1 MIEQYTREDKCGNHL
16 IYKSSF
22 NSLKVFTKGKLD
34 ISFSDRNTSW
44 LTKYEK
50 WLRSKNNKETTISL
64 MFRTLRSTYNK
75 AIKAKCAR
83 NMWKF
88 YNLLTGANKSSYID
102 SFLDRSLNATEM
114 ALGINAALHGDERYK
129 WFID

>member
-1 MIEQYTREDKCGNHL
+1 L
-16 IYKSSF
+16 
-22 NSLKVFTKGKLD
+22 
-34 ISFSDRNTSW
+34 
-44 LTKYEK
+44 
-50 WLRSKNNKETTISL
+50 
-64 MFRTLRSTYNK
+64 
-75 AIKAKCAR
+75 

-114 ALGINAALHGDERYK
+114 AVGINAALHGDEHYK

>member
-1 MIEQYTREDKCGNHL
+1 MLLTDTQINSVAKAYINDENF
-16 IYKSSF
+16 SSF
-22 NSLKVFTKGKLD
+22 GKD
-34 ISFSDRNTSW
+34 I
-44 LTKYEK
+44 
-50 WLRSKNNKETTISL
+50 
-64 MFRTLRSTYNK
+64 
-75 AIKAKCAR
+75 

-102 SFLDRSLNATEM
+102 SFLDRSLNTTRL